1 MSVVKDNV
9 CSSSLKR
16 FWWISKWYW
25 LAWNPRRCWHL
36 FSLGGEWW
44 MPGLASKHKGHCY
57 ERAARE
63 KAVAGGW
70 CPRRLGL
77 HRFYQRMLRCSHC
90 NSLMEKNWRAQL
102 ELEEVV
108 VPVPYCSGG
117 LITSNWRDYWNSHT
131 VKKRFSFLIY
141 RSRGRQVEVGCC
153 FCSSQWRMMLGLWCI
168 LFWLIVFDEATDT
181 TLVWDLLASS
191 RGRCVLFCWI
201 IGNNED
207 GYGEMVI

>member
-1 MSVVKDNV
+1 MFVAKDKWFCHNQESFYEWATLDKRRLIRVNVNKWMSVVKDNV

-108 VPVPYCSGG
+108 GPVPYWYQWWLDHFKLEG
-117 LITSNWRDYWNSHT
+117 L
-131 VKKRFSFLIY
+131 
-141 RSRGRQVEVGCC
+141 
-153 FCSSQWRMMLGLWCI
+153 LGQIPI
-168 LFWLIVFDEATDT
+168 L
-181 TLVWDLLASS
+181 
-191 RGRCVLFCWI
+191 
-201 IGNNED
+201 
-207 GYGEMVI
+207 

>member
-1 MSVVKDNV
+1 MFVAKDKWFCHNQESFYEWATLDKRRLIRVNVNKWMSVVKDNV

-16 FWWISKWYW
+16 FSWISRWYW
-25 LAWNPRRCWHL
+25 LAWNARRCWHL

-108 VPVPYCSGG
+108 VPIPYWYQWWLDHFKLEG
-117 LITSNWRDYWNSHT
+117 L
-131 VKKRFSFLIY
+131 
-141 RSRGRQVEVGCC
+141 
-153 FCSSQWRMMLGLWCI
+153 LGQIPI
-168 LFWLIVFDEATDT
+168 L
-181 TLVWDLLASS
+181 
-191 RGRCVLFCWI
+191 
-201 IGNNED
+201 
-207 GYGEMVI
+207 

>member
-16 FWWISKWYW
+16 FLWISKWYW

-108 VPVPYCSGG
+108 VPVVAWLVSG
-117 LITSNWRDYWNSHT
+117 
-131 VKKRFSFLIY
+131 
-141 RSRGRQVEVGCC
+141 RSRKGDLEIL
-153 FCSSQWRMMLGLWCI
+153 SRM
-168 LFWLIVFDEATDT
+168 FWLLPI
-181 TLVWDLLASS
+181 TLQHRRRLLKGA
-191 RGRCVLFCWI
+191 GRRIYFSNCFNCPTSEWPRF
-201 IGNNED
+201 ND
-207 GYGEMVI
+207 FM